1 MTIVR
6 IAPLSLTALTLFAA
20 TLTAQAS
27 RDTGR
32 GITLS
37 AALGPS
43 AAAREVDASGAHGD
57 LGIGYRAHSNGFG
70 VRLEYTG
77 HRYRDVPLYPCMVQ
91 DADRCYQTIRRR
103 VTATIASVTYNL
115 PTRLLINHETSAYFL
130 AGVGSYASRRVA
142 TRYPDCQPSGPCL
155 DRGTYTL
162 ELRDTQVG
170 ASGGIGAEVRVQR
183 VLLFTELRVHYAYRD
198 SPRGT
203 PSNDYF
209 LVPLSV
215 GVRF

>member
-1 MTIVR
+1 MTIAR
-6 IAPLSLTALTLFAA
+6 IPSLALAPLVLFATALA
-20 TLTAQAS
+20 AQAS
-27 RDTGR
+27 RETGR

-43 AAAREVDASGAHGD
+43 AAAREVDASGAHAD
-57 LGIGYRAHSNGFG
+57 LGVGYRSHSNGFG
-70 VRLEYTG
+70 VRLEVAT
-77 HRYRDVPLYPCMVQ
+77 HRYRDVPLYPCLVQ
-91 DADRCYQTIRRR
+91 DADRCYQTMNRR
-103 VTATIASVTYNL
+103 VSATIASITYNL
-115 PTRLLINHETSAYFL
+115 PTRLLFSHDAGAYFL
-130 AGVGSYASRRVA
+130 AGVGSYGSRRVA
-142 TRYPDCQPSGPCL
+142 THYPDCQPGGVCA
-155 DRGTYTL
+155 DRTTHTL

-170 ASGGIGAEVRVQR
+170 ASGGIGVEMRVQR

-198 SPRGT
+198 TPRGQ